1 MIRSAAS
8 IGSCSCVSI
17 FGSLSNGAVRASCK
31 TDQSLLRAVARAHC
45 WFDDLVSGRCGSMVE
60 IAKCNGVGKQYVS
73 RLIRLA
79 FLAPEEARAIVDPVL
94 RLMMAAVHRYGGQF
108 AQSTGDGIFALFG
121 APVAYEDDPQRALHA
136 ALAMQEGLRRG
147 ADRLRNEGQDFRR
160 GANRGEHERG
170 GGADGRDRRQY
181 GIHAGQ
187 SRDQLAARVQT
198 AAPAHARSDQADYI
212 TRVGPR
218 CLSPGEE
225 RVFGRSRSRSLY

>member
-1 MIRSAAS
+1 
-8 IGSCSCVSI
+8 
-17 FGSLSNGAVRASCK
+17 
-31 TDQSLLRAVARAHC
+31 
-45 WFDDLVSGRCGSMVE
+45 MVE

-94 RLMMAAVHRYGGQF
+94 RLMIAAVHRYGGQV

-136 ALAMQEGLRRG
+136 ALAKQEGLRRG

-160 GANRGEHERG
+160 GANRGEHGRG

-181 GIHAGQ
+181 GIHAGRSCDQ
-187 SRDQLAARVQT
+187 SGGTSADRAAGACSKRSSGLYY
-198 AAPAHARSDQADYI
+198 ASRPSLPFAGRRARFRTI
-212 TRVGPR
+212 PK
-218 CLSPGEE
+218 
-225 RVFGRSRSRSLY
+225 